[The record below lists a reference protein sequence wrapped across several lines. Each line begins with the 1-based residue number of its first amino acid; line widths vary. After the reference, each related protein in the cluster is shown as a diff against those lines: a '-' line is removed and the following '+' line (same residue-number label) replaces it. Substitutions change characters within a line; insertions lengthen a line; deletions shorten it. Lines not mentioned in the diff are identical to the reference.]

1 MSLAVT
7 ITKQWF
13 DGKKIHVVGSIVAS
27 STYATGGDALSFA
40 NLGIKSSQ
48 APFWVKFNSLAGYG
62 YTFSPN
68 ATPTQSNGLM
78 RVNTAANTELGAG
91 AYPGGI
97 TGDTIGFYALFEI
110 R

>member
-7 ITKQWF
+7 VTKQWF

-40 NLGIKSSQ
+40 SLGIKSSQ
-48 APFWVKFNSLAGYG
+48 APFWVKFNSLNGYS
-62 YTFSPN
+62 YVYSPN
-68 ATPTQSNGLM
+68 ATPTQANGLM
-78 RVNTAANTELGAG
+78 RVNTTANTELTAA
-91 AYPGGI
+91 AYPAGV